1 MQYYKFWVYELVI
14 HTFKMYS
21 IYSYKILA
29 VLPIVYNISLYF
41 IMSSLYLLIP
51 LWLYCSF
58 LLPSPHWYY

>member
-29 VLPIVYNISLYF
+29 GLPILYNISLYF
-41 IMSSLYLLIP
+41 IL
-51 LWLYCSF
+51 
-58 LLPSPHWYY
+58 